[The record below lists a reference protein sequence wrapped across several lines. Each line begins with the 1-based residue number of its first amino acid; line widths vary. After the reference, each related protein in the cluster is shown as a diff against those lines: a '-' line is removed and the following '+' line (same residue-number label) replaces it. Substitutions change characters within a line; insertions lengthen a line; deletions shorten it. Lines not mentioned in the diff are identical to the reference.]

1 MSSKCLINVTNE
13 NERLIQYNEISL
25 TVHSKLEEQILSS
38 KTYNSSKKDKFYC
51 SSC

>member
-25 TVHSKLEEQILSS
+25 TVHSKARRTNTL
-38 KTYNSSKKDKFYC
+38 F
-51 SSC
+51 